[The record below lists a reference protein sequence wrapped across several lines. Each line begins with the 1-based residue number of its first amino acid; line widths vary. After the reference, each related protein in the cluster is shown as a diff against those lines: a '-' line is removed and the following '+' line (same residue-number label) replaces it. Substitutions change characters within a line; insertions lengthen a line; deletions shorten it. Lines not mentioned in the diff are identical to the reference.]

1 MKTLKNLLLS
11 LFVMASIGS
20 MAQNEI
26 KMHTGTVNIG
36 EGKTYYFF
44 DSGGEEEFTVEED
57 PNNDYRWK
65 TWYNHNEVYTLT
77 FKVPE
82 NSTKGIKVT
91 FRSLL
96 INNDHLIIYEG
107 NPGDS
112 LDMSKR
118 IVDLTNNDYST
129 DYSTFTVMSHGNM
142 NIRFRA
148 DGHWRDAGWEAVVEL
163 DDFAPQAP
171 VVMRKACDNQLVIL
185 PTCNGCSIYYNMST
199 GTPNDPTNASTSYTI
214 GNTID
219 ALTTYPFTMKA
230 IAYIDNVASGIGS
243 QTITSEIAAPV
254 FTNTA
259 NTDYEAYYTYNPTD
273 KTNTITINTNRDPNI
288 NDTYYAR
295 YIINDTADHNNC
307 TYSITHSDKYQEM
320 ENPGGTIDYTNT
332 TLTPDFY
339 VHMLIR
345 GTTCPDK
352 FSAIQT
358 VKVEHIYIPKPEITF
373 DNSGST
379 TITSVLPG
387 ASIYY
392 TTDGSEPTT
401 SSNEYEGAFNVTAG
415 TTVKA
420 IAVKTGYENS
430 ETVCEIFSTGSG
442 VNTTTGVVL
451 LDDREDHS
459 WSYYSDGTQPIH
471 SLKPADVKITYTGYG
486 ENTMTGTNT
495 DNMPANAA
503 FTEDVESSQV
513 AVNVGETEN
522 QFIYLKTLEN
532 ANEDGSGNYPYT
544 MIPNPFQVR
553 PAVSSGTIS
562 PTVTVYQ
569 RVTSITAGKKYLI
582 VSQSNTGTAYAL
594 GHNGGNVASDQVT
607 IVSGSPSNYIA
618 VADVDATSV
627 WTAGS
632 GYTFQN
638 GNYYI
643 RHNNNNNLSIATNN
657 NNNSWDW
664 SSNNNRLSYSEG
676 GWFGSTYYLRYNNNS
691 WSVSTTTS
699 SSSVYLFEE
708 TTTGGEVTG
717 GDYRGFYAW
726 RVKSMSSGLSI
737 TDGTNTYGVNSIIY
751 PDQEIEFVTANAKG
765 NEVEFEALWAKA
777 WVNDN
782 SNRASND
789 GNYQNAYERNFKVG
803 NSVTTY
809 NYPVTLSTILP
820 DGSGTVGTVTL
831 SSDYTCTN
839 DVKFENITFGGNT
852 TRTFTAAGNNLIFG
866 RGITGTSNSIKG
878 IGNSGE
884 NLNYTIRVESG
895 TYTNF
900 ALMNQGSASCSGINS
915 AKAIL
920 GNDYDRAKKDNSKLS
935 ITGTMYGGSNNHA
948 FSSSSNRNNL
958 TFDWLIKSGT
968 FQGNVGTATADQS
981 IYFGTP
987 ITSNTNNAVQYQGRR
1002 RLTMEGGSV
1011 ANIAGGVNNSSNN
1024 YSNYGVDD
1032 NSWTVMVRMKGGS
1045 VRGSIYG
1052 AAAYAGAS
1060 GDRRFV
1066 FTGGNV
1072 AGWIA
1077 GGCNGTET
1085 DGGELY
1091 GNTYIYFGG
1100 KAQCNSNGSNTTIG
1114 PGQATGGNIFG
1125 AGSGNSG
1132 ATGDNATVG
1141 RVNSS
1146 TIVIADKAVVERNV
1160 YGGGNYG
1167 YVRNGETNKSD
1178 IYVLGGEVKG
1188 SVFGG
1193 SNMQKGQNVN
1203 ITMNDG
1209 VVGNVYGGS
1218 NTQGTINYKVTMNI
1232 NGGEVTGNVHGGGY
1246 GNQTR
1251 VSGDIDLTI
1260 GAENAADGPTIGGD
1274 VYGGSALGLTNT
1286 DGGTTASANK
1296 NTHVIVNAGK
1306 ITGNVY
1312 GGGLGNNSYAANV
1325 GTVTVDIN
1333 GGTMNKVF
1341 GCNNLSGAPQGE
1353 VTVNFNGGEAVDV
1366 YGGGNEADYLPNAT
1380 LFPIVNITGGKVT
1393 NNVYGGGAFAKVN
1406 KTIVNMT
1413 GGEASSVYAGAQGND
1428 KSKTLVNGNKTVN
1441 MQGGTAIMV
1450 YGGSFT
1456 CQDVAKS
1463 FVNISG
1469 GRVKTHVFGSGYFG
1483 DMNGDC
1489 YVYIGKNA
1497 IEKAPYNG
1505 DNGDKFKTADL
1516 SDEKPIWIES
1526 NVYAGANWGS
1536 FEGTFG
1542 EATITG
1548 ASNIYIDGTGYNME
1562 HGKNGNYMIIGG
1574 SVYGSGTSCAAGTT
1588 DHSIIVRKYGNMTYP
1603 SMTRSLRSIQRA
1615 SNLILDE
1622 SNIDFTGQGDIS
1634 SMDPTV
1640 EYGICNIETIY
1651 ATNVNN
1657 MALSKP
1663 MDNVNKLGSYTCA
1676 DVYATE
1682 PSFTTNGYATPKNGI
1697 VINNGGYLMVRYD
1710 TTINNEPKK
1719 CYGALE
1725 GFFYMR
1731 EPGDD
1736 AGINNEGYIFAR
1748 PKYIQNEGS
1757 YYWSN
1762 TTPGP
1767 SLHNVNAGDG
1777 GFVAFTDNS
1786 EKNIFDANGNEAPQQ
1801 QGYMRKGYTA
1811 PSVQM
1816 AYTNRTEEPQA
1827 ENDVDP
1833 TTYRFWRYDPEAD
1846 YPIVTREVVFV
1857 VKADEDASSESTKFL
1872 TTTGSV
1878 QLPPSLGNDH
1888 KYYISG
1894 LTWGADGKDCNP
1906 ANITKTGDET
1916 TAEWKYYDEGA
1927 FKVTNDSTKNAD
1939 GTTNTSLEEYYS
1951 NPNSTFGFLM
1961 RFDGNFKSQD
1971 AMILDNNSFQNYFN
1985 ERAHALA
1992 EVDAQNST
2000 DLPELDFL
2008 VTYSDRLSQN
2018 EMWAE
2023 ARMVIDEVDPT
2034 TGKIKQRIYLNI
2046 SVTTVTKFGQDV
2058 ETYVYASTAG
2068 TQVTSYTAQ
2077 LNLPTFALADNT
2089 KFYATFTVDE
2099 ASKSTGFGTVGNTT
2113 IQLVDYNTNNVSG
2126 SINLA
2131 LQFNAESNEDKTNG
2145 WYHKGDAQNPNQ
2157 PEYFDFNKV
2166 LANPA
2171 QINNGLVGASDGRK
2185 YTTIAFDLLY
2195 DPTKLKT
2202 VPEFGIG
2209 QKHVGDLNIKMVVD
2223 NIEGGVNTFNITI
2236 HVYVTGPTKFY
2247 YLDGVE
2253 GKDGNSGMFPDKAKK
2268 TLNGVLNASG
2278 YTVEDP
2284 IFVVNGVT
2292 PKAGASLTWNANK
2305 FLNSVTVPEEDQNKY
2320 TEEQLRQLS
2329 QVKVYRY
2336 PGSHPKEDG
2345 ETISTNDFYNGMYTG
2360 QIINVPAGTQ
2370 FAMHNVCLSGGS
2382 DLDNNKDYNP
2392 NEETMEAAYPLIS
2405 IGKGSIVS
2413 IENSSLLY
2421 NNNTSTT
2428 AIAGAIYNEGTLTV
2442 NGVHISNN
2450 TSAAESGKGT
2460 GVYQAG
2466 EMNLGNTQM
2475 ITIADQIYLDDKK
2488 IMNAPHGK
2496 LFDGSKFSDILVYSE
2511 YTPIDTAY
2519 SGRVIVRYIGYEPS
2533 APEAPYWK
2541 ANLPERQSSILKSRK
2556 DATEESYESDKYLLN
2571 STLSGF
2577 EKANGGDENV
2587 IPFITYKMKEQFDP
2601 ISSSD
2606 IIMYTNQANLPVELL
2621 YFTAECMGEAT
2632 QLQWSTASETNNEYF
2647 TIERSSDAVNYEE
2660 VARIQG
2666 AGTTSQRSDYSFM
2679 VDNNSNAI
2687 TYYRLRQT
2695 DIDGKYEIFAPIAI
2709 QCQNNKAATEIS
2721 IYPVPAND
2729 QVNIFSSNSPMTRI
2743 EIYSIMGAKVAEEP
2757 AEGNQ
2762 TTLHIGNLAT
2772 GVYAVKVFTE
2782 DGQVSN
2788 VRLIKK

>member
-1 MKTLKNLLLS
+1 MKTLKYFS
-11 LFVMASIGS
+11 LVFLMLFSVRVMAQS
-20 MAQNEI
+20 EI

-44 DSGGEEEFTVEED
+44 DSGGEEEFTVAED

-148 DGHWRDAGWEAVVEL
+148 DGRWRDAGWEAEVKL
-163 DDFAPQAP
+163 DNFDPQAP
-171 VVMRKACDNQLVIL
+171 IVMRKACDNQLVIL

-199 GTPNDPTNASTSYTI
+199 GTPTDPTNASTSYTI
-214 GNTID
+214 GDTID

-230 IAYIDNVASGIGS
+230 IAYIDNVPSGIGS
-243 QTITSEIAAPV
+243 QTIESKIAAPV

-295 YIINDTADHNNC
+295 FLFSKSETPGNPVSWTGYD
-307 TYSITHSDKYQEM
+307 SIV
-320 ENPGGTIDYTNT
+320 NPGGTIDYTIPA
-332 TLTPDFY
+332 LSVDFY
-339 VHMLIR
+339 VHMTIH
-345 GTTCPDK
+345 GTTCPTL
-352 FSAIQT
+352 FSEVQK
-358 VKVEHIYIPKPEITF
+358 VHVEHIYIPKPEITF

-442 VNTTTGVVL
+442 VNTTTGIVL

-459 WSYYSDGTQPIH
+459 WSYYSDATNPIH
-471 SLKPADVKITYTGYG
+471 SLNPADVKITYFGNG
-486 ENTMTGTNT
+486 TGTVTTSDEANPGAGT
-495 DNMPANAA
+495 WTANA
-503 FTEDVESSQV
+503 TGVQV
-513 AVNVGETEN
+513 SYNETEN
-522 QFIYLKTLEN
+522 QFVYLKTLERTDGTTATSVEN
-532 ANEDGSGNYPYT
+532 ATGRCEYT
-544 MIPNPFQVR
+544 TIPNPFSKR
-553 PAVSSGTIS
+553 P
-562 PTVTVYQ
+562 VY
-569 RVTSITAGKKYLI
+569 GND
-582 VSQSNTGTAYAL
+582 NTTK
-594 GHNGGNVASDQVT
+594 
-607 IVSGSPSNYIA
+607 
-618 VADVDATSV
+618 
-627 WTAGS
+627 W
-632 GYTFQN
+632 
-638 GNYYI
+638 
-643 RHNNNNNLSIATNN
+643 
-657 NNNSWDW
+657 
-664 SSNNNRLSYSEG
+664 
-676 GWFGSTYYLRYNNNS
+676 
-691 WSVSTTTS
+691 
-699 SSSVYLFEE
+699 
-708 TTTGGEVTG
+708 
-717 GDYRGFYAW
+717 RGFYGW
-726 RVKSMSSGLSI
+726 RIKSIRGGKIYSAATGGTEYTAYTSGNLA
-737 TDGTNTYGVNSIIY
+737 TTNYLTAEGTYYFAPDGETGM
-751 PDQEIEFVTANAKG
+751 
-765 NEVEFEALWAKA
+765 EVELEALWA
-777 WVNDN
+777 
-782 SNRASND
+782 RAYVVD
-789 GNYQNAYERNFKVG
+789 GNNSTYVTITNQNVGYERNFVILRG
-803 NSVTTY
+803 NNDYRYSRLTNTGH
-809 NYPVTLSTILP
+809 PVTVTAIFPNGTS
-820 DGSGTVGTVTL
+820 DGTTQATQVPTNARFRSEFDCAADIKIEYIRLYNNNTNTL
-831 SSDYTCTN
+831 
-839 DVKFENITFGGNT
+839 
-852 TRTFTAAGNNLIFG
+852 TANGHNLVIG
-866 RGITGTSNSIKG
+866 RGVTGYNNG
-878 IGNSGE
+878 ICANTVQGISGNAA
-884 NLNYTIRVESG
+884 NLDYTIRVESG
-895 TYTNF
+895 SFTNF
-900 ALMNQGSASCSGINS
+900 AMMRQGSATCTGVNS
-915 AKAIL
+915 ARAIL
-920 GNDYDRAKKDNSKLS
+920 GSDYDRAKKDNAKLS
-935 ITGTMYGGSNNHA
+935 ITGTMYGGSSNHQ
-948 FSSSSNRNNL
+948 FSTATNRNNL
-958 TFDWLIKSGT
+958 TFDWLIKSGY
-968 FQGNVGTATADQS
+968 FQGNVGTATAEQS
-981 IYFGTP
+981 IYMGTP
-987 ITSNTNNAVQYQGRR
+987 GNGNVNNSVQYQGKR
-1002 RLTMEGGSV
+1002 RLILEGGSV
-1011 ANIAGGVNNSSNN
+1011 ANIAGGINCYNNN
-1024 YSNYGVDD
+1024 YQNYMVND
-1032 NSWTVMVRMKGGS
+1032 NSWTVMVRMKGGI
-1045 VRGSIYG
+1045 VRGVVYG
-1052 AAAYAGAS
+1052 AAQWAGAS

-1077 GGCNGTET
+1077 GGCNGTDT

-1260 GAENAADGPTIGGD
+1260 GAENAAEGPTIGGD

-1286 DGGTTASANK
+1286 NGDATASANK

-1366 YGGGNEADYLPNAT
+1366 YGGGNEADYLPNTT

-1469 GRVKTHVFGSGYFG
+1469 GRVKTNVFGSGYFG

-1548 ASNIYIDGTGYNME
+1548 ASNIYIDGAGYNME

-1640 EYGICNIETIY
+1640 EYGICNIETLY
-1651 ATNVNN
+1651 ATNGNN
-1657 MALSKP
+1657 MSLSKP
-1663 MDNVNKLGSYTCA
+1663 MDMVKKLGSYTCA
-1676 DVYATE
+1676 DVYATT
-1682 PSFTTNGYATPKNGI
+1682 PSFTVNSYTTPKNGI

-1710 TTINNEPKK
+1710 FVVNAQTNETKK
-1719 CYGALE
+1719 YYGELA
-1725 GFFYMR
+1725 GYFYMR

-1748 PKYIQNEGS
+1748 PKYIKNNG
-1757 YYWSN
+1757 YYWWEDNNHES
-1762 TTPGP
+1762 PYD
-1767 SLHNVNAGDG
+1767 VFAGDG
-1777 GFVAFTDNS
+1777 GFIDFDATEDDPG
-1786 EKNIFDANGNEAPQQ
+1786 KNIFDENGNNVDPNKKAVLKDPI
-1801 QGYMRKGYTA
+1801 
-1811 PSVQM
+1811 QM
-1816 AYTNRTEEPQA
+1816 PYTNRTEKPSADRSTEAQNG
-1827 ENDVDP
+1827 ED
-1833 TTYRFWRYDPEAD
+1833 YRFWRYEPETF
-1846 YPIVTREVVFV
+1846 PTVTREVVFV
-1857 VKADEDASSESTKFL
+1857 VKASEQASSTSTTFL
-1872 TTTGSV
+1872 TTSDKV
-1878 QLPPSLGNDH
+1878 QLPPSLGDNH
-1888 KYYISG
+1888 KYYITG

-1906 ANITKTGDET
+1906 APYAKTTPNGSD
-1916 TAEWKYYDEGA
+1916 WLYYDAIGEGDTDPG
-1927 FKVTNDSTKNAD
+1927 FK
-1939 GTTNTSLEEYYS
+1939 TTTSPTYDEYYA

-1961 RFDGNFKSQD
+1961 NFSGNLKTQD
-1971 AMILDNNSFQNYFN
+1971 AMILDNESYISYFKN
-1985 ERAHALA
+1985 NALA
-1992 EVDAQNST
+1992 EVDAQNAT
-2000 DLPELDFL
+2000 ALPELDFL

-2023 ARMVIDEVDPT
+2023 ARVTIDEVEEKIVNNEVVRT
-2034 TGKIKQRIYLNI
+2034 IKQRIYLNI
-2046 SVTTVTKFGQDV
+2046 SVTTITKFGQDV

-2068 TQVTSYTAQ
+2068 TQVSTYTAQ
-2077 LNLPTFALADNT
+2077 LNLPTFALTDNT
-2089 KFYATFTVDE
+2089 KFYATFKVNE
-2099 ASKSTGFGTVGNTT
+2099 ASQTTDFGKVDDNTT
-2113 IQLVDYNTNNVSG
+2113 IDLVNFNAVSG
-2126 SINLA
+2126 TNSLA
-2131 LQFNAESNEDKTNG
+2131 MQFSASNNDDNTNG
-2145 WYHKGDAQNPNQ
+2145 WYHKGDAENPNQ
-2157 PEYFDFNKV
+2157 GINFDFNKV
-2166 LANPA
+2166 LGGT
-2171 QINNGLVGASDGRK
+2171 IDNNGILGAADGRK
-2185 YTTIAFDLLY
+2185 YTTIAFELQY
-2195 DPTKLKT
+2195 DPRELSKVKA
-2202 VPEFGIG
+2202 FGIG
-2209 QKHVGDLNIKMVVD
+2209 QKYLGDLIINVVLNNVAVTD
-2223 NIEGGVNTFNITI
+2223 FNII
-2236 HVYVTGPTKFY
+2236 VHVYVQGPTKYY
-2247 YLDGVE
+2247 YLDGVA
-2253 GKDGNSGMFPDKAKK
+2253 GKDGNNGMFPDAAKR
-2268 TLNGVLNASG
+2268 TLNGVINASG
-2278 YTVEDP
+2278 YTINDP

-2292 PKAGASLTWNANK
+2292 PKANGTLTWDANK
-2305 FLNSVTVPEEDQNKY
+2305 FLNSVTVPEEDKDKY
-2320 TEEQLRQLS
+2320 TEEQLRQLN

-2345 ETISTNDFYNGMYTG
+2345 DTSSTNDFYNGMFCG
-2360 QIINVPAGTQ
+2360 QIVNVPTSSQ
-2370 FAMHNVCLSGGS
+2370 FTMHNVCLSGGS
-2382 DLDNNKDYNP
+2382 DLDTNSLYNP
-2392 NEETMEAAYPLIS
+2392 NKAESPTLHADHPLIS
-2405 IGKGSIVS
+2405 IAAGATAT
-2413 IENSSLLY
+2413 IENSSLVY

-2428 AIAGAIYNEGTLTV
+2428 AIAGAIYNEGDLTV
-2442 NGVHISNN
+2442 DGVNINN
-2450 TSAAESGKGT
+2450 NVSVAESGKGA

-2466 EMNLGNTQM
+2466 TMKLGNTAA
-2475 ITIADQIYLDDKK
+2475 IIIADQVYLDDQK
-2488 IMNAPHGK
+2488 IMEAPNG
-2496 LFDGSKFSDILVYSE
+2496 LLYNGSKFSDILVYCDKE
-2511 YTPIDTAY
+2511 PIDTSY
-2519 SGRVIVRYIGYEPS
+2519 SGRVIVRYSGAEPS
-2533 APEAPYWK
+2533 APKAPYWK

-2556 DATEESYESDKYLLN
+2556 DASEESYESDKYLLN